1 VTFAELLAD
10 VIDRLARAGIPYMIT
25 GSIAST
31 FHGEPRA
38 TRDVDIVIDPTPSAL
53 DRLVDD
59 LRTAGYY
66 VDRDAAEEA
75 LRDRTQFNVIGDA
88 AAKVD
93 FIIRRERPFSI
104 AEFGRRREV
113 ELLGSVGFVASV
125 EDVILAKLEWA
136 AATDSERQ
144 VRDVAGMVAV
154 SGDALDADYLAAWAE
169 RLGLDVA
176 LRSIIG
182 EI

>member
-10 VIDRLARAGIPYMIT
+10 VIDRLDRAGIPYMIT
-25 GSIAST
+25 GSLAST

-38 TRDVDIVIDPTPSAL
+38 TRDVDIVIDPTPDGL

-59 LRTAGYY
+59 LRAGGFY
-66 VDRDAAEEA
+66 VDRDAAEDA
-75 LRDRTQFNVIGDA
+75 LRDRGQFNAIGDA

-93 FIIRRERPFSI
+93 FIIRRDRPFSVS
-104 AEFGRRREV
+104 EFGRRREV
-113 ELLGSVGFVASV
+113 ELLGSRGFVASV
-125 EDVILAKLEWA
+125 EDLILAKLEWA

-144 VRDVAGMVAV
+144 MRDVAGMVGV
-154 SGDALDADYLAAWAE
+154 SGDALDADYLTTWAE
-169 RLGLDVA
+169 RLGLGAA
-176 LRSIIG
+176 LQRVIG